1 MSTRVIAGSARGK
14 RLKLVPGDSTRPIM
28 DKVKEA
34 LFSIIGQDII
44 GTRFLDLFGGTGAV
58 GIEALSRGADF
69 VLFTELSRVAAQV
82 IRENL
87 AHTGFSA
94 RAEIR
99 ITNALQLLKQP
110 PPGTFEYIYVAP
122 PQYKGL
128 WSEVLQLL
136 DNQPGWLS
144 EDTIVIVQIDP
155 KEQIDLVLKHLR
167 PYDQRRYGR
176 TLLWFFESVS
186 E

>member
-1 MSTRVIAGSARGK
+1 MSTRVIAGSAKGK

-34 LFSIIGQDII
+34 LFSIIGQEIV

-58 GIEALSRGADF
+58 GIEALSRGAEF
-69 VLFTELSRVAAQV
+69 VLFTELSRVAAKV

-87 AHTGFSA
+87 AHTNFSE
-94 RAEIR
+94 RAEVR
-99 ITNALQLLKQP
+99 IMNALELLRQQP
-110 PPGTFEYIYVAP
+110 PAEFDYIYVAP

-128 WSEVLQLL
+128 WIEVLQLL
-136 DNQPGWLS
+136 DSHPRWLG

-155 KEQIDLVLKHLR
+155 KEQVDLALQHLR

-176 TLLWFFESVS
+176 TLLWFFETAS